1 MDHASAAA
9 HRLPQQ
15 EGSGSSRL
23 FNTLA
28 YVFAKQEPNAPTPP
42 PPQHLV
48 DIAAQTLYFATAG
61 GLAQGLVQYLHER
74 RRAGA
79 PTSPSLYT
87 QRKHAFQNVSSAIIR
102 GLTRTGALAF
112 LYFTTVGHLNPKA
125 ARSLQHSPEHS
136 PGRPP
141 FLRPLVPSFSRS
153 LVRQELATAIYRDEY
168 DTETYFNT
176 LCGGIV
182 AGGFLGTLG
191 QRLTPV
197 PLLLRMKG
205 GVFGAALGGLC
216 GFPVGML
223 QDALVVQLPED
234 EREQR
239 RLQVSQMRL
248 IASGEMDA
256 VRGREIVMEMERR
269 ERREMGE
276 RVGRIDVADV
286 IRAIERGASS
296 RAARRERRAAAEEEE
311 ENREARSKSKWWHW
325 RRKHA
330 PSE

>member
-9 HRLPQQ
+9 HRLSQQ
-15 EGSGSSRL
+15 GEGSGSSRL

-42 PPQHLV
+42 PPQYLV

-79 PTSPSLYT
+79 PTPSLYT

-102 GLTRTGALAF
+102 GLTRAGAIAL
-112 LYFTTVGHLNPKA
+112 LYFTTVGHLNPTRRPL
-125 ARSLQHSPEHS
+125 ARSRAHPVA
-136 PGRPP
+136 P
-141 FLRPLVPSFSRS
+141 RS

-248 IASGEMDA
+248 IASGQMDA

-276 RVGRIDVADV
+276 RVGKIDVADV

-296 RAARRERRAAAEEEE
+296 RAARRERRAAAAEEED
-311 ENREARSKSKWWHW
+311 REGTMP
-325 RRKHA
+325 RRGPCWKQCDGKGA
-330 PSE
+330 I

>member
-15 EGSGSSRL
+15 EGEGEGSGSSRL

-112 LYFTTVGHLNPKA
+112 LYFTTVGHLNSKA
-125 ARSLQHSPEHS
+125 ARSLQHSP
-136 PGRPP
+136 GRPP
-141 FLRPLVPSFSRS
+141 FLRS
-153 LVRQELATAIYRDEY
+153 LVLSFARSSPRPSTATSTTQKR
-168 DTETYFNT
+168 TS
-176 LCGGIV
+176 
-182 AGGFLGTLG
+182 
-191 QRLTPV
+191 TPC
-197 PLLLRMKG
+197 
-205 GVFGAALGGLC
+205 AA
-216 GFPVGML
+216 
-223 QDALVVQLPED
+223 ASSPED
-234 EREQR
+234 SSARW
-239 RLQVSQMRL
+239 
-248 IASGEMDA
+248 ASA
-256 VRGREIVMEMERR
+256 
-269 ERREMGE
+269 
-276 RVGRIDVADV
+276 
-286 IRAIERGASS
+286 
-296 RAARRERRAAAEEEE
+296 
-311 ENREARSKSKWWHW
+311 
-325 RRKHA
+325 
-330 PSE
+330 